1 MLYGCNSQCGLSSE
15 AGKATD
21 PDGINERAPRYS
33 SRAGSGYGT
42 TITCEQASD
51 GTVIEVFEWKSQ
63 EAIAAAHTNPVV
75 QKMWEKSEE
84 K

>member
-1 MLYGCNSQCGLSSE
+1 MELTKEHFAIL
-15 AGKATD
+15 
-21 PDGINERAPRYS
+21 
-33 SRAGSGYGT
+33 RAGSGYRT

-51 GTVIEVFEWKSQ
+51 GTVIKVFEWESQ